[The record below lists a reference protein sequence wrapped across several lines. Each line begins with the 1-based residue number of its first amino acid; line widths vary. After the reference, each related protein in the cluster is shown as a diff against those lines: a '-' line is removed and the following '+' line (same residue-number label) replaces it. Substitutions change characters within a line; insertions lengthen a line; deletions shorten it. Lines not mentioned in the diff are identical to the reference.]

1 MPKFKISLYVQF
13 QCPYEKLF
21 RSEQY
26 GLMENACREF
36 IFLSE
41 FFMVHGTNAQDL
53 FGQVLGKTLALL
65 TVSTKLGVKV
75 ASKQLWWTSSLQRL
89 VH

>member
-1 MPKFKISLYVQF
+1 MFYESLVISIVAVTLLFFSF

-41 FFMVHGTNAQDL
+41 FFMVQGTNAQDI
-53 FGQVLGKTLALL
+53 FAQVLGKTLALL
-65 TVSTKLGVKV
+65 TVSIKL
-75 ASKQLWWTSSLQRL
+75 
-89 VH
+89 